1 MKVFMK
7 LFSFNS
13 YLLTAFQAL
22 LKGFESVFVWIRN
35 SWGRNIWKLGVM
47 VPTCNS
53 STWESEIEDGEFK
66 DSLGYVGKTLSQK
79 KVISNI

>member
-1 MKVFMK
+1 
-7 LFSFNS
+7 
-13 YLLTAFQAL
+13 
-22 LKGFESVFVWIRN
+22 
-35 SWGRNIWKLGVM
+35 M